1 MGKNDINVNQ
11 WLEDEERF
19 ADLFNG
25 FLFSGEQIIRPDEL
39 APCDSRS
46 QTLLPV
52 VASKEKSAGR
62 ARSVRGRSIQTRSVQ
77 SRSVQRSRDIVKRWN
92 RGVDLAI
99 LACENQDKIHYAMP
113 VRTMIYDGL
122 TYHDQIRKLRSQRK
136 KNPKETDD
144 TSRSLTSEEFLSH
157 FRKDDKLIPCITLV
171 FYYDEKT
178 WDGALDLYDMFQID
192 PVFQDSEILKK
203 YVPGYHVNLI
213 DAGNISQLER
223 FHTDLQQIFGVL
235 QYRGKKEEIQKYIYD
250 NSDYFQYIDKESYE
264 ALRVFMH
271 SEKMLRDVDE
281 LKSRKE
287 GTVDMCQALIELYQD
302 GVNEGLETGRQEGLK
317 AGRQEGLEAGRQ
329 EGLEAGRQEGLE
341 EGRKEGLNA
350 GRQEGL
356 KAGRQ
361 EGLATG
367 RIEGFENGQKQQ
379 TISIIVNMLTLH
391 WSLPDIQASTMASD
405 EVLAEAQELYRK
417 GLSKS

>member
-1 MGKNDINVNQ
+1 MGKNDVIVNQ

-39 APCDSRS
+39 TSCDSRS

-62 ARSVRGRSIQTRSVQ
+62 ARSVRGRSIQTRSIQTRSVQ

-136 KNPKETDD
+136 NDPKETEDA
-144 TSRSLTSEEFLSH
+144 SQSLTSEEFLSH

-192 PVFQDSEILKK
+192 PVFQDNEILKK

-213 DAGNISQLER
+213 DAGNISQLKR

-329 EGLEAGRQEGLE
+329 EGLEAGRQEGL
-341 EGRKEGLNA
+341 
-350 GRQEGL
+350 

-379 TISIIVNMLTLH
+379 TISIIVNMLNLN
-391 WSLPDIQASTMASD
+391 WSLLDIQTSTMASD

-417 GLSKS
+417 GLAKS